1 MIFAGLATGLFFWS
15 NRSSGVAD
23 LESIRRDAREIFSVT
38 HPDTRLLHVQ
48 NCTSQ
53 ARSLLGEP
61 GVLDT
66 TARLYLIA
74 VAPLSGADASPYPV
88 PAAGLVREVATE
100 DLLLITRL
108 LYKTQRLGPA
118 DQLLDLLLSRAD
130 ADRSAALRLAIEIR
144 FDLGRDEDVLLHSD
158 ELISRHPGDPQ
169 PYRFKGKVFRT
180 RGQWDH
186 FVDAM
191 ERAVELTET
200 DDPILKI
207 ELADGYIQLGRTS
220 AGRRLVDEISKAHA
234 DLIAQA
240 PIMNARLLL
249 QEGKIA
255 ESKSILDE
263 FLAQVPDDAEAL
275 IVKGT
280 LLVGQ
285 EQFEAAIE
293 VLERAIAEE
302 PSEEQAYYQM
312 GQAYARLG
320 KDDLATAF
328 LNQHR
333 QILDTKVR
341 LHELEHKAAIE
352 PGNVA
357 VRKEIADLYAEI
369 GLPELADF
377 WRRAADAISD

>member
-1 MIFAGLATGLFFWS
+1 MIFAGFAAGLFYWM
-15 NRSSGVAD
+15 NRPSGIAD
-23 LESIRRDAREIFSVT
+23 LDSIRRDAREMFSAT
-38 HPDTRLLHVQ
+38 HPDARRLHAQ
-48 NCTSQ
+48 NCTSK
-53 ARSLLGEP
+53 AESLAGEP

-74 VAPLSGADASPYPV
+74 VAPVTGAEASRFPV
-88 PAAGLVREVATE
+88 PEADLVREVATE

-108 LYKTQRLGPA
+108 FFKTQRLRPA

-130 ADRSAALRLAIEIR
+130 ADRSAVLSLAIEVR

-158 ELISRHPGDPQ
+158 ELISLRPGDSQ
-169 PYRFKGKVFRT
+169 PYRFKGKVFRN
-180 RGQWDH
+180 RGHWDH

-191 ERAVELTET
+191 ERAVELTEA
-200 DDPILKI
+200 DDPVLKI
-207 ELADGYIQLGRTS
+207 ELADGYMQLGRT
-220 AGRRLVDEISKAHA
+220 ADGRRLVDAISKDHA

-255 ESKSILDE
+255 ESKAILDE
-263 FLAQVPDDAEAL
+263 FLDQVPGDAEAL

-333 QILDTKVR
+333 QILDAKVR
-341 LHELEHKAAIE
+341 LHELEHKAALN
-352 PGNVA
+352 PQNVA
-357 VRKEIADLYAEI
+357 VRTEIADLYAQI

-377 WRRAADAISD
+377 WHRAADAARN